1 MSELIVSRQQR
12 VLLLTLNR
20 PAARNALNNALL
32 MQLVNELEAAAT
44 DTSISVCVITGNARF
59 FAAGADLNEMAE
71 KDLAA
76 TLNDTRPQLWARLQA
91 FNKPLIAAVNGYALG
106 AGCELALLCDV
117 VVAGDAIAVA
127 GFAESELEITA
138 QDNLLVVKGAH
149 ADEQKERTYLYQG
162 IAERN
167 FERKFQLAE
176 NIHVR
181 GANLV
186 NGLLYIDLERVIPE
200 AKKPRRIEIN

>member
-1 MSELIVSRQQR
+1 MRNFDLSPLYRSAIGFDRLFNLLENNQGQSNGGYPPYNVELVDENHYRI
-12 VLLLTLNR
+12 
-20 PAARNALNNALL
+20 
-32 MQLVNELEAAAT
+32 
-44 DTSISVCVITGNARF
+44 
-59 FAAGADLNEMAE
+59 
-71 KDLAA
+71 
-76 TLNDTRPQLWARLQA
+76 
-91 FNKPLIAAVNGYALG
+91 
-106 AGCELALLCDV
+106 
-117 VVAGDAIAVA
+117 AIAVA

-138 QDNLLVVKGAH
+138 RGQSAGG
-149 ADEQKERTYLYQG
+149 ERCPCGRSKERTYLYQG

-200 AKKPRRIEIN
+200 ANKPRRIEIN